1 MLPLAL
7 LLSARTLAEIDRRA
21 PVPVVEISLLR
32 SLPLFAP
39 LGAPELEGL
48 AHGLEETRGA
58 GRDVVVTEGE
68 PGDRFYVVAEGEL
81 QVDSGGRELRQLQRG
96 DGFGEIALLRD
107 VPRTATVT
115 ARTDSRLYALGKACF
130 LASVGS
136 HPRATRE
143 ADRLVRERLP
153 SPQATIAP

>member
-1 MLPLAL
+1 M
-7 LLSARTLAEIDRRA
+7 
-21 PVPVVEISLLR
+21 PVVEISLLR

-48 AHGLEETRGA
+48 AHGLEETSVPA
-58 GRDVVVTEGE
+58 GTSVVREGE

-81 QVDSGGRELRQLQRG
+81 EVDSGGRELRQLQRG

-115 ARTDSRLYALGKACF
+115 ARTDSRLYALGKARF

-143 ADRLVRERLP
+143 ADRLIRERLP
-153 SPQATIAP
+153 APQATIAP